1 MLPSS
6 PTATNNPELFTAT
19 ENIRAAVVLPFIVAG
34 VLNPLNT
41 IWGVIL
47 LLEPLAGPVPCAL
60 VAVTVKVYVVPTVR
74 PATVIG
80 LEEPVPVMPPGLL
93 VAV

>member
-1 MLPSS
+1 M
-6 PTATNNPELFTAT
+6 
-19 ENIRAAVVLPFIVAG
+19 
-34 VLNPLNT
+34 
-41 IWGVIL
+41 L
-47 LLEPLAGPVPCAL
+47 LLEPLADPVPCAL

-80 LEEPVPVMPPGLL
+80 LAAPVPVMPPGEL